1 MNNNWQL
8 RTTALLGEDSTHIL
22 AGSRVAVLG
31 LGGVGGAAAEALV
44 RAGVGN
50 LLLVDKDC
58 FDITNLNRQILCD
71 REQVGK
77 AKTTAAKERFA
88 LINPNAQ
95 IYTAQEFFLPE
106 NSSFLFD
113 FKPDFVVDAI
123 DTVTAKLY
131 LAKECKQRNI
141 PLLCCLGTGNRLDP
155 SKLTYADISK
165 TSGCPLARVMR
176 RELRK
181 LGIDKLDVVFS
192 TEQPIK
198 AVADSEHGKNS
209 PGSSP
214 FVPPAAG
221 LLMASLTVKYLIEN
235 KKA

>member
-1 MNNNWQL
+1 MNNDWQL
-8 RTTALLGEDSTHIL
+8 RTTALLGENSIETL
-22 AGSRVAVLG
+22 AKSRVAVLG
-31 LGGVGGAAAEALV
+31 LGGVGGSAAEALV
-44 RAGVGN
+44 RAGVGS

-71 REQVGK
+71 REQIGK
-77 AKTTAAKERFA
+77 AKVITAKERFE

-95 IYTAQEFFLPE
+95 IHTAQEFFMPE

-113 FKPDFVVDAI
+113 FKPDYVVDAI

-198 AVADSEHGKNS
+198 AVADTENGRNS

-221 LLMASLTVKYLIEN
+221 LLMASLVVKKLIEN